1 MKCEIRILFLTM
13 LLAGMM
19 QVPAANG
26 QEECNYSV
34 TAEEAFEHVNAFIIS
49 YPIIAY
55 ENLNGASVDPEPLEL
70 YDINGQKLLYE
81 FSVYENNE
89 VIGKID
95 VAANKT
101 LGRPIQMIK
110 PDPRPFNSTETMEK
124 SVEVANNKY
133 PDGEIKSTKMVAYHY
148 DQDRGAM
155 TIIKDK
161 TGNEH
166 RIFVDAYTLDVVE
179 DKPAT
184 ETEPGVWSGVSS
196 IYEQRLEYGIDENLK
211 EWQKIDEFTRS
222 VEKEAAN
229 KGICISVPVTPEDYW
244 NSEINNVDYDY
255 YNYFFGLNSY
265 GNNVIARH
273 GKPPVLKTDDQK
285 ASWNS
290 SLEELGNSIKDTFA
304 SEYLYPHGEVVTCG
318 ANEKGYFV
326 ILFKYGNVNK
336 SLMNNIYYRID
347 NAANM
352 GIRGIP
358 VEFGYGT
365 YREQIVLGQDGR
377 YYEFGESTRNLSESD
392 IHAIEE
398 YMKRKPINVEGNIV
412 AYGKIPLLKDS
423 KEIDSWQDKLF
434 LIKSNSENEI
444 LPYDK
449 RGQVITYD
457 VELTRLGV
465 GVNETLLPDEKTTV
479 IKEIYRFIDEEAR
492 KQNITGVPVVFY
504 QETFVNLTTTE
515 DTGTNKETTNLSES
529 EDENTLKINNSIKSE
544 SDNDSSSYG
553 SKSSEISSIP
563 GFGFF
568 GSLTC
573 LYGRWKLRRW
583 I

>member
-492 KQNITGVPVVFY
+492 KQNVTGVPVVFY

-515 DTGTNKETTNLSES
+515 DTGTNEETTNLSES

>member
-55 ENLNGASVDPEPLEL
+55 ENWNGASVDPEPLEL